1 MVAGQNG
8 MRKNMG
14 VEQVEMYKEESVDG
28 GEKRD
33 GQQKSRRKP
42 PLRLLVRGARSQSSS
57 QIKDAVFGGDVFGVD
72 IFKDFA

>member
-1 MVAGQNG
+1 

-57 QIKDAVFGGDVFGVD
+57 QIKKTLSSAVMSSGS
-72 IFKDFA
+72 IFSKISHEQEKL